1 MYAPTPEK
9 SSARHTKI
17 GWAPG
22 GDLTSLVQ
30 GSWRQADDFYGE
42 LAARAWTNSTVVATD
57 PASADADYDNGIVLQ
72 TMPRS

>member
-1 MYAPTPEK
+1 MYAPAPEK

-22 GDLTSLVQ
+22 GDHTSLVQ

-42 LAARAWTNSTVVATD
+42 LAARGGAGGA
-57 PASADADYDNGIVLQ
+57 ASGL
-72 TMPRS
+72 